1 MSNFNDVRFTFS
13 TPADEVIAFDVI
25 SFELTEGVSE
35 LYRLEVELVSFAD
48 NADFATLLDQPAVLT
63 IWQQDEAV
71 RHVHGLISS
80 FEQGTTGHRRTRY
93 CAVVEPQ
100 LARAGLQSD
109 WRIFQ
114 HRPVP
119 QLLEELFRERLWGA
133 LTQHVANPHQNREFC
148 VQAGDLDLDFFW
160 RLSAEEGLISI
171 FEHSEGSHGVVQVDQ
186 ISQFGSLQGDPV
198 LYVAN
203 PGGAQQQPCLRR
215 FTYRE
220 QVRTSTQVQ
229 RDYSFTHPRY
239 NHEHAMFPQDMGSQ
253 SHDYAR
259 YDYPGRYKHDNA
271 GKPFTQ
277 TKADALFGDARVAEV
292 EGDDARLQP
301 GIAFQLTG
309 HARDDMN
316 ILWRPLHIKHKG
328 RQFTAL
334 EEESAEAQVGT
345 SYAFTATLI
354 PAQVQWH
361 APARPKP
368 VIEGPQMAKVVGP
381 PGEEIY
387 CDEHGRVRVQF
398 PWDRLGQDDDKSS
411 CWVRVTQAWAGA
423 SWGHMAI
430 PRIGQEVVVS
440 FLNGDPDQPMIT
452 GRSYHV
458 VNRPPYRLPDFK
470 AVSPIRS
477 KEHHGKRHNELRLD
491 DTTGQISAALMC
503 DHDHSALHLGCLTH
517 PRHFGGKPRGQGFE
531 LRTDS
536 HGVVRAGGGLLLTT
550 ELRARASEHHTDLAE
565 TAEHLK
571 TAQEYHTTFA
581 SAARDH
587 MAQEGGDQD
596 EVGEA
601 LKAQHD
607 AIRGSGGTPEANR
620 FPELAD
626 PQLVLASP
634 AGIATS
640 TPESTHIASGEHL
653 GLSTG
658 GHTSLAIGK
667 RLLIS
672 ASRGV
677 RQFVQSMGWR
687 LVAASGDID
696 LKALKDNINL
706 LAKLKVS
713 VTAERITLSA
723 KEELVIQAGGSST
736 TYNAG
741 GIVHATAGQYTAHAT
756 DFIYKGSKSEA
767 AAFPEDIKSGQGN
780 LELFQHYANNRPFKG
795 TVYEVTDSLGKII
808 KGTLDDEGFATVA
821 GVSPGPTGVT
831 FGKDPANP
839 WSPSSSFGNLKREFS
854 ASSTP
859 SSLPD
864 TLKSVV
870 KAAQQASDAMSIIP
884 TPLVNSIPRA
894 PALGISSP
902 ITSAAESLAHTLTKD
917 GDRSHA

>member
-1 MSNFNDVRFTFS
+1 MSSLNDVRFTFS
-13 TPADEVIAFDVI
+13 TPADESIQFDVV
-25 SFELTEGVSE
+25 SFELTEAVSQ
-35 LYRLEVELVSFAD
+35 LYRLEVELTSFTD
-48 NADFATLLDQPAVLT
+48 DADFAALLDQPAVLT
-63 IWQQDEAV
+63 IWQQKQPI

-80 FEQGTTGHRRTRY
+80 FEQGKTGHRRTRY
-93 CAVVEPQ
+93 RAVIEPQ

-119 QLLEELFRERLWGA
+119 QLIEELFRERLWGT
-133 LTQHVANPHQNREFC
+133 LTQYVVDPHQSREFC

-171 FEHSEGSHGVVQVDQ
+171 FEHSEGSHTVVQADQ
-186 ISQFGSLQGDPV
+186 IRQFGTLEGEPV

-203 PGGAQQQPCLRR
+203 CGGSQDQPCLQR
-215 FTYRE
+215 FSYRE
-220 QVRTSTQVQ
+220 QVRSNRQTQ
-229 RDYSFTHPRY
+229 RDYTFTHPRY
-239 NHEHAMFPQDMGSQ
+239 NLQQTQ
-253 SHDYAR
+253 SPRDTGNQQNDYER
-259 YDYPGRYKHDNA
+259 YDYPGRFKHDNA

-277 TKADALFGDARVAEV
+277 ARVNALFGDARVAEV
-292 EGDDARLQP
+292 TGDDARLQP

-309 HARDDMN
+309 HAREDMN
-316 ILWRPLHIKHKG
+316 ILWRPLRIKHEG

-334 EEESAEAQVGT
+334 EEDAAESEHGT
-345 SYAFTATLI
+345 SYRYTATLI
-354 PAQVQWH
+354 PAEVEWH

-398 PWDRLGQDDDKSS
+398 PWDRLGQEDDKSS

-423 SWGHMAI
+423 TWGHMAI

-458 VNRPPYRLPDFK
+458 VNRTPYRLPEFK
-470 AVSPIRS
+470 ALSPIRS
-477 KEHHGKRHNELRLD
+477 KEHHGQRHNELRLD
-491 DTTGQISAALMC
+491 DTTGQISAALMS
-503 DHDHSALHLGCLTH
+503 DHDHSALNLGYLTH
-517 PRHFGGKPRGQGFE
+517 PRHFGGKGRGQGFE
-531 LRTDS
+531 LRTDT

-550 ELRARASEHHTDLAE
+550 ELRARASEHHTDLVE
-565 TAEHLK
+565 TAERLK

-581 SAARDH
+581 SEARDH
-587 MAQEGGDQD
+587 LAQESGDQD
-596 EVGEA
+596 EVGDA
-601 LKAQHD
+601 LKAQHT
-607 AIRGSGGTPEANR
+607 AIRGSGGNPEANR

-634 AGIATS
+634 TGIATS

-658 GHTSLAIGK
+658 GHTSMAIGK

-723 KEELVIQAGGSST
+723 KEEVVIQAGGSST
-736 TYNAG
+736 TYNAS
-741 GIVHATAGQYTAHAT
+741 GIVHATAGEYTAHAT
-756 DFIYKGSKSEA
+756 DFIYKGSKSQA
-767 AAFPEDIKSGQGN
+767 AAFPEDLKTGTGN
-780 LELFQHYANNRPFKG
+780 LELLQQYANAMPFKKG
-795 TVYEVTDSLGKII
+795 QYEVEDALGEVF
-808 KGTLDDEGFATVA
+808 KGALDGDGKASIA
-821 GVSPGPTGVT
+821 GLAPGPVKVRFSDDDVDVWHDPGFPGPHEQISGELSLRSPAELSEQAGAILKQLASSPTAQGLKSGTHQVGSKKLTDVAKGVLERTGV
-831 FGKDPANP
+831 P
-839 WSPSSSFGNLKREFS
+839 E
-854 ASSTP
+854 
-859 SSLPD
+859 
-864 TLKSVV
+864 TLSKLSE
-870 KAAQQASDAMSIIP
+870 KA
-884 TPLVNSIPRA
+884 R
-894 PALGISSP
+894 
-902 ITSAAESLAHTLTKD
+902 
-917 GDRSHA
+917 

>member
-1 MSNFNDVRFTFS
+1 MSNLNDVRFTFS
-13 TPADEVIAFDVI
+13 TPADEAINFDVV
-25 SFELTEGVSE
+25 SFELNEAVSE
-35 LYRLEVELVSFAD
+35 LYRLDIELVSASD
-48 NADFATLLDQPAVLT
+48 DADFATLLDQPAVLT
-63 IWQQDEAV
+63 IWQQQEAV

-80 FEQGTTGHRRTRY
+80 FEQGKTGHRRTRY
-93 CAVVEPQ
+93 RAVIEPQ

-119 QLLEELFRERLWGA
+119 QLLEELFRERQWGT
-133 LTQHVANPHQNREFC
+133 LIQYVVNPHQSREYC
-148 VQAGDLDLDFFW
+148 VQAGDLDLNFFW

-171 FEHSEGSHGVVQVDQ
+171 FEHSESSHAVVQADK
-186 ISQFGSLQGDPV
+186 ISQFGSLEGEPV

-203 PGGAQQQPCLRR
+203 RGGMEQQPCLRH
-215 FTYRE
+215 FAYRE
-220 QVRTSTQVQ
+220 QVRTSSQVQ
-229 RDYSFTHPRY
+229 RDYTFTHPRY
-239 NHEHAMFPQDMGSQ
+239 NHEHTMFPQDMGNQ
-253 SHDYAR
+253 SNDYER

-277 TKADALFGDARVAEV
+277 TKVNALFGDARVAQV

-309 HARDDMN
+309 HAREDMN
-316 ILWRPLHIKHKG
+316 ILWRPLRITHKG

-334 EEESAEAQVGT
+334 EEDSAEAEVGT
-345 SYAFTATLI
+345 SYTLTATLI
-354 PAQVQWH
+354 PAVVEWH

-368 VIEGPQMAKVVGP
+368 IIEGPQMAKVVGP

-398 PWDRLGQDDDKSS
+398 PWDRLGQDDEKSS

-423 SWGHMAI
+423 TWGHMAI

-452 GRSYHV
+452 GRSYHI
-458 VNRPPYRLPDFK
+458 VNRPPYRLTEFK
-470 AVSPIRS
+470 ALSPIRS

-491 DTTGQISAALMC
+491 DTTGQISAALMS
-503 DHDHSALHLGCLTH
+503 DHDHSALNLGYLTH

-531 LRTDS
+531 LRTDT

-550 ELRARASEHHTDLAE
+550 ETRSRATEHHTDLVE
-565 TAEHLK
+565 TAERLK
-571 TAQEYHTTFA
+571 VAQEYHTAFA
-581 SAARDH
+581 SEARDH
-587 MAQEGGDQD
+587 LAQDGGDQD

-607 AIRGSGGTPEANR
+607 AIRGRGGNPEANR

-626 PQLVLASP
+626 PQLVIASP
-634 AGIATS
+634 TGIAT
-640 TPESTHIASGEHL
+640 TTRESTHIASGEHL

-658 GHTSLAIGK
+658 GHTSMAIGK

-723 KEELVIQAGGSST
+723 KEALVIQAGGSST

-741 GIVHATAGQYTAHAT
+741 GILHATAGQYTAHAT
-756 DFIYKGSKSEA
+756 DFIYKGSKSQA
-767 AAFPEDIKSGQGN
+767 AAFPDDIKSGKGN
-780 LELFQHYANNRPFKG
+780 LELFQHYASRHA
-795 TVYEVTDSLGKII
+795 YEQADYRVEDALGRIFTGK
-808 KGTLDDEGFATVA
+808 LDGEGFATVA
-821 GVSPGPTGVT
+821 GLATGPAKVT
-831 FGKDPANP
+831 LGTDPTET
-839 WSPSSSFGNLKREFS
+839 WSPTSEINNGHAPEL
-854 ASSTP
+854 
-859 SSLPD
+859 
-864 TLKSVV
+864 
-870 KAAQQASDAMSIIP
+870 KAATTELA
-884 TPLVNSIPRA
+884 TK
-894 PALGISSP
+894 
-902 ITSAAESLAHTLTKD
+902 AAEEVASTILANTPPVNPLRAKNQLKHSLKNQALDLSKAVVATAQGKT
-917 GDRSHA
+917 R

>member
-1 MSNFNDVRFTFS
+1 MSNLNDVRFTFS
-13 TPADEVIAFDVI
+13 TPADEAIAFDVV
-25 SFELTEGVSE
+25 SFELTEAVSE
-35 LYRLEVELVSFAD
+35 LYRLEVELVSASAD
-48 NADFATLLDQPAVLT
+48 ANFATLLDQPAVLT
-63 IWQQDEAV
+63 IWQQEQPV

-80 FEQGTTGHRRTRY
+80 FEQGKTGHRRTRY
-93 CAVVEPQ
+93 RAVIEPQ

-119 QLLEELFRERLWGA
+119 QLLEALFEERQWGA
-133 LTQHVANPHQNREFC
+133 LTQYLGDAHQNREFC

-160 RLSAEEGLISI
+160 RLSAEEGLVSI
-171 FEHSEGSHGVVQVDQ
+171 FEHGEGSHGVIQVDQ
-186 ISQFGSLQGDPV
+186 ISQFGSLEGEPV
-198 LYVAN
+198 LYLAN
-203 PGGAQQQPCLRR
+203 GGGSEQQPCLHH
-215 FTYRE
+215 FAYRE
-220 QVRTSTQVQ
+220 QVRTSLQVQ
-229 RDYSFTHPRY
+229 RDYTFTHPRY
-239 NHEHAMFPQDMGSQ
+239 NLEHTTYPQNMGSQ
-253 SHDYAR
+253 GNDYQR
-259 YDYPGRYKHDNA
+259 YDYPGRYKHDNV

-277 TKADALFGDARVAEV
+277 ARLDALFGDARMAEV

-309 HARDDMN
+309 HAREDMN
-316 ILWRPLHIKHKG
+316 ILWRPLQIKHKG

-334 EEESAEAQVGT
+334 EEDAAEAQQGT
-345 SYAFTATLI
+345 SYTLTATLI
-354 PAQVQWH
+354 PAEVEWH

-368 VIEGPQMAKVVGP
+368 VVEGPQMAKVVGP

-398 PWDRLGQDDDKSS
+398 PWDRLGQDDEKSS

-423 SWGHMAI
+423 TWGHMAI

-470 AVSPIRS
+470 ALSPIRS
-477 KEHHGKRHNELRLD
+477 KEHHGQRHNELRLD
-491 DTTGQISAALMC
+491 DTSGQISAALMS
-503 DHDHSALHLGCLTH
+503 DHDHCALHLGYLTH
-517 PRHFGGKPRGQGFE
+517 PRHLGGKPRGQGFE

-536 HGVVRAGGGLLLTT
+536 HGVIRAGGGLLLTT

-565 TAEHLK
+565 TAERLK

-581 SAARDH
+581 SEARDH
-587 MAQEGGDQD
+587 LAQEGGDQD
-596 EVGEA
+596 EVGDA

-607 AIRGSGGTPEANR
+607 AIRGGAGNPEANR

-626 PQLVLASP
+626 PQLVIASP
-634 AGIATS
+634 TGIAST

-658 GHTSLAIGK
+658 GHTSMAIGK

-706 LAKLKVS
+706 LAKLKIA
-713 VTAERITLSA
+713 VTAERIVLSA

-736 TYNAG
+736 TYNAS
-741 GIVHATAGQYTAHAT
+741 GILHATAGQYTGHAT
-756 DFIYKGSKSEA
+756 DFIYESAKSQS
-767 AAFPEDIKSGQGN
+767 AAFPEEIQGGQGN
-780 LELFQHYANNRPFKG
+780 LDLFRNYANNHPLKG
-795 TVYEVTDSLGKII
+795 AAYRVVDARGQVFN
-808 KGTLDDEGFATVA
+808 GVLDDQGFSTVKA
-821 GVSPGPTGVT
+821 VSPGPTAVD
-831 FGKDPANP
+831 FEKDPADP
-839 WSPSSSFGNLKREFS
+839 WEAGSYFDNLMKDFS
-854 ASSTP
+854 AP
-859 SSLPD
+859 AAIAGLPAALQRVED
-864 TLKSVV
+864 AAIDLAQPNS
-870 KAAQQASDAMSIIP
+870 KAGLIH
-884 TPLVNSIPRA
+884 
-894 PALGISSP
+894 
-902 ITSAAESLAHTLTKD
+902 E
-917 GDRSHA
+917 

>member
-1 MSNFNDVRFTFS
+1 MSNLNDVRFTFS
-13 TPADEVIAFDVI
+13 TPADEAISFDVV
-25 SFELTEGVSE
+25 SFELNEAVSQ

-48 NADFATLLDQPAVLT
+48 DADFATLLDQPAVLT

-80 FEQGTTGHRRTRY
+80 FEQGKTGHRRTRY
-93 CAVVEPQ
+93 RAVIEPQ

-114 HRPVP
+114 HRTVP
-119 QLLEELFRERLWGA
+119 TLLEELFRERLWGT
-133 LTQHVANPHQNREFC
+133 LTQYLVNPHQSREFC

-171 FEHSEGSHGVVQVDQ
+171 FEHSEAGHGVVQADRVN
-186 ISQFGSLQGDPV
+186 QFGSLEGEPV

-203 PGGAQQQPCLRR
+203 RGGTEQQPCLHQ
-215 FTYRE
+215 FAYRE
-220 QVRTSTQVQ
+220 QVRTSVQVQ
-229 RDYSFTHPRY
+229 RDYTFTHPRY
-239 NHEHAMFPQDMGSQ
+239 NHEHTMYAKDMGNQ
-253 SHDYAR
+253 GNDYER
-259 YDYPGRYKHDNA
+259 YNYPGRYKHDNA

-277 TKADALFGDARVAEV
+277 TRADALFGDARVAEV
-292 EGDDARLQP
+292 TGDDARLQP

-309 HARDDMN
+309 HAREDMN
-316 ILWRPLHIKHKG
+316 ILWRPMHIKHEG

-334 EEESAEAQVGT
+334 EEDAAEANVGT
-345 SYAFTATLI
+345 SYTLTATLI
-354 PAQVQWH
+354 PATVEWH

-398 PWDRLGQDDDKSS
+398 PWDRLGQDNDKSS

-423 SWGHMAI
+423 TWGHVAI

-452 GRSYHV
+452 GRSYHI
-458 VNRPPYRLPDFK
+458 VNRTPYRLPEFK

-491 DTTGQISAALMC
+491 DTTGQISAALMS
-503 DHDHSALHLGCLTH
+503 DHDHTALYLGYLTH
-517 PRHFGGKPRGQGFE
+517 PRHLGGQPRGQGFE
-531 LRTDS
+531 LRTDT
-536 HGVVRAGGGLLLTT
+536 HGVIRAGGGLLLTT
-550 ELRARASEHHTDLAE
+550 ELRTRAVQHHTDLAE
-565 TAEHLK
+565 TAERLK
-571 TAQEYHTTFA
+571 VAQEYHTTFA
-581 SAARDH
+581 SEARDH
-587 MAQEGGDQD
+587 LAQEDGDQD

-601 LKAQHD
+601 LKEQHD
-607 AIRGSGGTPEANR
+607 AICGYGGNPEANR
-620 FPELAD
+620 FPELVD

-634 AGIATS
+634 TGIATT
-640 TPESTHIASGEHL
+640 TPASTHIASGEHL

-658 GHTSLAIGK
+658 GHTSMAIGK

-741 GIVHATAGQYTAHAT
+741 GILHATAGQYSGHAT
-756 DFIYKGSKSEA
+756 DFIYKGSKSQA
-767 AAFPEDIKSGQGN
+767 AAFPEDLKAGKGN
-780 LELFQHYANNRPFKG
+780 LELFQHYANNHPFKG
-795 TVYEVTDSLGKII
+795 ADYEVEDALGQIV
-808 KGTLDDEGFATVA
+808 KGTLDDNGFAAISGLASGPVKVLFGRDQTKAVTA
-821 GVSPGPTGVT
+821 APFTEQSSPP
-831 FGKDPANP
+831 
-839 WSPSSSFGNLKREFS
+839 
-854 ASSTP
+854 
-859 SSLPD
+859 
-864 TLKSVV
+864 
-870 KAAQQASDAMSIIP
+870 ASDQN
-884 TPLVNSIPRA
+884 TPLTPAAAMQAAVNQLIKSGEVDAHEAKRF
-894 PALGISSP
+894 LQ
-902 ITSAAESLAHTLTKD
+902 SAIKVDPLEERPLPMT
-917 GDRSHA
+917 RSKTRTTQHG